1 MWQSVIGA
9 ALNGYHIAGG
19 GLGCEPEHTSN
30 ILCLAKK
37 YKSSR
42 QILSAVADYLDSIYG
57 YVIFQMIPYNS
68 QRPSDFTVFFCLLQS
83 IVACLTLQL

>member
-1 MWQSVIGA
+1 VCIRSDDLAGISKQMWQSVIGA
-9 ALNGYHIAGG
+9 ALNGHHMARVGVG
-19 GLGCEPEHTSN
+19 SEPEHTSN

-57 YVIFQMIPYNS
+57 YVIVSNGTFQLSRAI
-68 QRPSDFTVFFCLLQS
+68 
-83 IVACLTLQL
+83 